1 MTILCDRDI
10 RKALDKGY
18 IEIKPPPPDE
28 RISTSAVDLTL
39 ATEFRRWNLE
49 PQPGLQVVVDPSDPK
64 YSYTDISEKHT
75 LLIAPEGDGSIVLRR
90 GDFVLAQT
98 EEWVSF
104 PRKHRLAARV
114 EGRSSLA
121 RLGVAVH
128 LTAPTIHSGFNGRI
142 TLEITN
148 QGALPVRLRPGQNIC
163 QLIVERIVSTP
174 SEKSN
179 GTFVGQV
186 SPTGRVPSKSATP
199 APARS
204 RPGRR
209 TPPKTTSRR
218 NVKKRSSSR
227 R

>member
-10 RKALDKGY
+10 RKALDKGH

-75 LLIAPEGDGSIVLRR
+75 LLITPDGDGSIVLRH

-128 LTAPTIHSGFNGRI
+128 LTAPTIHSGFNGKI

-174 SEKSN
+174 SEKSS

-186 SPTGRVPSKSATP
+186 SPTGRAPLKGAAPAPSRLPRRAPSKT
-199 APARS
+199 
-204 RPGRR
+204 
-209 TPPKTTSRR
+209 KSRR
-218 NVKKRSSSR
+218 NAKKRSGSR